1 MSGEGSSGIVPKE
14 VFARRASGLVRE
26 ASLIDAFSFG
36 FLNQGPAVAIW
47 TLLSWGIW
55 LFPSGDIL
63 NSIWIATFFGVFGA
77 ALVWG
82 ILGASM
88 PRSGGSYVY
97 NTRILHPA
105 IGMAVSFAEYFVWW
119 LWGIILAPWV
129 ADPGLTTLFGML
141 EMPEAAE
148 WCATPLGMFI
158 IASIVNFLGYLFTFY
173 GLRWYLWHQRTMMV
187 LSIVFLVILG
197 AILGMHSHEEFVA
210 AWNAMA
216 AQYGSLDYE
225 SMISAAMEA
234 DPRVFAPTASV
245 VAGTLG
251 LVVVNAWWAR
261 YGLDLNVMAGEIK
274 RPQRNI
280 MIAQVSSV
288 VAPAIFVLAF
298 AILFP
303 SVVGRDF
310 MYALSVAD
318 NVGLDGYNM
327 PFPPN
332 FMGIT
337 RVFLDISN
345 PLHYALAIIAALS
358 FIICDY
364 MYIPL
369 GYVAA
374 SRIAVA
380 WGMDRMGPK
389 WFSEVN
395 PKWASPVKNLTFFFI
410 VSELGIALYS
420 FGGAGPISSLDCPA
434 TEGLSLWGVTAL
446 GALIFPFV
454 KKVRSIWET
463 SPYRN
468 WRIGP
473 LHIITIAAVI
483 DLINVAIIEY
493 FYYTTPELEGITLEG
508 LIAFLFVW
516 TGGMLWWAYWRWKN
530 KKEGIDID
538 LAWKELPPE

>member
-1 MSGEGSSGIVPKE
+1 MSDTSSEGIVPKE

-26 ASLIDAFSFG
+26 ASFIDAFSFG

-55 LFPSGDIL
+55 LFPSGHLL
-63 NSIWIATFFGVFGA
+63 NSIWIAVLLAIFGCS
-77 ALVWG
+77 LVWG

-88 PRSGGSYVY
+88 PRSGGCYVY

-105 IGMAVSFAEYFVWW
+105 IGMAVSFADYFIWW
-119 LWGIILAPWV
+119 LWGVILAPWI

-141 EMPEAAE
+141 DMPEAAE
-148 WCATPLGMFI
+148 WAASPMGMFI
-158 IASIVNFLGYLFTFY
+158 IASIVNLLGYLFTFY
-173 GLRWYLWHQRTMMV
+173 GLKFYLWHQRTMMI
-187 LSIVFLVILG
+187 LSMITLAVVG
-197 AILGMHSHEEFVA
+197 VILGMHTHEEFVQ
-210 AWNAMA
+210 AWNALA

-225 SMISAAMEA
+225 GMINAAKEA
-234 DPRVFAPTASV
+234 DPRVFMPDVPAII
-245 VAGTLG
+245 GTLG

-274 RPQRNI
+274 RPQKNI
-280 MIAQVSSV
+280 MLAQISSV
-288 VAPAIFVLAF
+288 VAPAIFVLIF
-298 AILFP
+298 ALLYP
-303 SVVGRDF
+303 AVVGTDF

-318 NVGLDGYNM
+318 NVGLDNYTM

-332 FMGIT
+332 FMGVT

-345 PLHYALAIIAALS
+345 PLGATLAVIAALS

-389 WFSEVN
+389 WFSEVS
-395 PKWASPVKNLTFFFI
+395 PRWASPVKNLTFFFLA
-410 VSELGIALYS
+410 SELGIALYS
-420 FGGAGPISSLDCPA
+420 FGGATPISSLDCPA
-434 TEGLSLWGVTAL
+434 TEAISIWGVTAIS
-446 GALIFPFV
+446 GLIFAYR

-468 WRIGP
+468 WKIGP
-473 LHIITIAAVI
+473 IHILTIAAII
-483 DLINVAIIEY
+483 DLIYITIIET
-493 FYYTTPELEGITLEG
+493 FYYTTPELEGISLEG
-508 LIAFLFVW
+508 AIAFLFVW
-516 TGGMLWWAYWRWKN
+516 IGGVLWWYYWRWKN

>member
-1 MSGEGSSGIVPKE
+1 MTSEGAEGLVPKE

-36 FLNQGPAVAIW
+36 FLNQGPAIAIW
-47 TLLSWGIW
+47 DLLSWGIW
-55 LFPSGDIL
+55 LFPSGDVIS
-63 NSIWIATFFGVFGA
+63 SIWLATLFAVFGG

-105 IGMAVSFAEYFVWW
+105 IGMAVSFADYFAWW
-119 LWGIILAPWV
+119 LWGVILAPWV
-129 ADPGLTTLFGML
+129 ANPGLTTLFSML

-148 WCATPLGMFI
+148 WCASPLGLFI
-158 IASIVNFLGYLFTFY
+158 IATLVNFLSYLFTFY
-173 GLRWYLWHQRTMMV
+173 GLKRYLWHQRTMMV
-187 LSIVFLVILG
+187 LSIFSLSVVGIV
-197 AILGMHSHEEFVA
+197 LGMHSHEEFVA

-225 SMISAAMEA
+225 SMIQAAMEA
-234 DPRVFAPTASV
+234 DPRVFAPA
-245 VAGTLG
+245 AGVLWGTMG

-288 VAPAIFVLAF
+288 VAPAVFVLIF
-298 AILFP
+298 ATLFP

-310 MYALSVAD
+310 MYALAVAD
-318 NVGLDGYNM
+318 NVGLEGYNM

-332 FMGIT
+332 FMGVT
-337 RVFLDISN
+337 RVFLDITN
-345 PLHYALAIIAALS
+345 PLGYTLALIAALS

-380 WGMDRMGPK
+380 WGMDRMGPR

-395 PKWASPVKNLTFFFI
+395 PRWASPVKNLTFFFI
-410 VSELGIALYS
+410 ACELGIALYC

-434 TEGLSLWGVTAL
+434 TEGMSLWGVTAL

-454 KKVRSIWET
+454 RKVRSIWET

-468 WRIGP
+468 WRIGSI
-473 LHIITIAAVI
+473 HIISIAAIV

-493 FYYTTPELEGITLEG
+493 FYYTTPELEGISIEG
-508 LIAFLFVW
+508 LIAFIFVW
-516 TGGMLWWAYWRWKN
+516 TGGMLWWAYWRWRN

>member
-1 MSGEGSSGIVPKE
+1 
-14 VFARRASGLVRE
+14 
-26 ASLIDAFSFG
+26 
-36 FLNQGPAVAIW
+36 
-47 TLLSWGIW
+47 
-55 LFPSGDIL
+55 
-63 NSIWIATFFGVFGA
+63 
-77 ALVWG
+77 
-82 ILGASM
+82 M
-88 PRSGGSYVY
+88 PRSGGSYIY

-141 EMPEAAE
+141 DMPEAAE
-148 WCATPLGMFI
+148 WCASPMGMFI
-158 IASIVNFLGYLFTFY
+158 VASIINLLGYLFTFY
-173 GLRWYLWHQRTMMV
+173 GLRFYLWHQRTMMI
-187 LSIVFLVILG
+187 LSIICLAVVGIILG
-197 AILGMHSHEEFVA
+197 THTHEEFVQ
-210 AWNAMA
+210 AWNALA
-216 AQYGSLDYE
+216 AQYGSLDYD
-225 SMISAAMEA
+225 SMIKAAMEV
-234 DPRVFAPTASV
+234 DPRVFAPSASMI
-245 VAGTLG
+245 AGTLG

-280 MIAQVSSV
+280 MIAQISSV
-288 VAPAIFVLAF
+288 VAPAIFVLIF
-298 AILFP
+298 AILVP
-303 SVVGRDF
+303 NIIGNDF

-327 PFPPN
+327 PFPAN
-332 FMGIT
+332 YVGIT
-337 RVFLDISN
+337 RVFLDTSTTLGAI
-345 PLHYALAIIAALS
+345 LAVIAALS

-389 WFSEVN
+389 WFSEVS

-410 VSELGIALYS
+410 VSELGIALYC

-434 TEGLSLWGVTAL
+434 TEGISLWGVTAI
-446 GALIFPFV
+446 GAMIFPFV
-454 KKVRSIWET
+454 RKVKSVWET

-473 LHIITIAAVI
+473 IPIITITAIV

-493 FYYTTPELEGITLEG
+493 FYYTTPELEGITPEG

-516 TGGMLWWAYWRWKN
+516 TGGMLWWAFWRWKN

>member
-1 MSGEGSSGIVPKE
+1 MPKE

-36 FLNQGPAVAIW
+36 FLNQGPAIAIW
-47 TLLSWGIW
+47 DLLSWGIW
-55 LFPSGDIL
+55 LFPSGDVIS
-63 NSIWIATFFGVFGA
+63 SIWLATLFAVFGG

-105 IGMAVSFAEYFVWW
+105 IGMAVSFADYFAWW
-119 LWGIILAPWV
+119 LWGVILAPWV
-129 ADPGLTTLFGML
+129 ANPGLTTLFSML

-148 WCATPLGMFI
+148 WCASPLGLFI
-158 IASIVNFLGYLFTFY
+158 IATLVNFLSYLFTFY
-173 GLRWYLWHQRTMMV
+173 GLKRYLWHQRTMMV
-187 LSIVFLVILG
+187 LSIFSLSVVGIV
-197 AILGMHSHEEFVA
+197 LGMHSHEEFVA

-225 SMISAAMEA
+225 SMIQAAMEA
-234 DPRVFAPTASV
+234 DPRVFAPA
-245 VAGTLG
+245 AGVLWGTMG
-251 LVVVNAWWAR
+251 LTVVNAFWAR
-261 YGLDLNVMAGEIK
+261 YGLDINVMAGEIK

-288 VAPAIFVLAF
+288 IAPAVFVLIF
-298 AILFP
+298 ATLFP

-310 MYALSVAD
+310 MYALAVAD
-318 NVGLDGYNM
+318 NVGLEGYNM
-327 PFPPN
+327 PFEPN
-332 FMGIT
+332 FVGVT
-337 RVFLDISN
+337 RVFLDIN
-345 PLHYALAIIAALS
+345 DPLGYTLVIIAALS
-358 FIICDY
+358 LIICDY

-380 WGMDRMGPK
+380 WGMDRMGPR

-395 PKWASPVKNLTFFFI
+395 PKWASPVKNLTFFFLT
-410 VSELGIALYS
+410 SEIGIALYCS
-420 FGGAGPISSLDCPA
+420 GGAVPISSLDAPSV
-434 TEGLSLWGVTAL
+434 EGLSFWGVTAL

-454 KKVRSIWET
+454 GKVKSIWET

-473 LHIITIAAVI
+473 IHIISIAAIV

-493 FYYTTPELEGITLEG
+493 VYYAAPELEGITVEG
-508 LIAFLFVW
+508 LIAFIFAW
-516 TGGMLWWAYWRWKN
+516 TGGMLWWAYWRWRN